1 MQSGINTSSCPVA
14 CARRAALQ
22 LLRKQGYEAVNIKQL
37 AQTLD
42 CSTQPVY
49 LSFSGMEELRSALTP
64 LAAEEFERYMMAGSR
79 EGLVCLY
86 GMRYLSFAREE
97 PRLFRFLFM
106 RPRAFSQLR
115 QALLPMIERSVA
127 ALMETYRIGHEEAD
141 LLHDQLWMH
150 AHGITANGINVIGNC
165 AGVFLLRIG
174 AAGVAWPSLLSRILS
189 AALVTAYCFRK
200 DCPVRYR
207 AGDIFAW
214 EGRLLKKVMGIALP
228 NGVENGVHQLVKV
241 ALSSMVALFGTYQI
255 AANGV
260 AYPFAGPLGNGLRA
274 AGDVRF
280 TMLVSIALTIGARL
294 FFSAL
299 FGRQLGLGVI
309 GVAIGMSIDLVF
321 RGAIFLWRL
330 KSQKWTRFRL
340 I

>member
-1 MQSGINTSSCPVA
+1 MPAKKQVTKEKIL
-14 CARRAALQ
+14 RAALQ
-22 LLRKQGYEAVNIKQL
+22 LLREQGYEAVNIKQL

-150 AHGITANGINVIGNC
+150 AHGIATMIATDFC
-165 AGVFLLRIG
+165 DWDMA
-174 AAGVAWPSLLSRILS
+174 
-189 AALVTAYCFRK
+189 
-200 DCPVRYR
+200 
-207 AGDIFAW
+207 
-214 EGRLLKKVMGIALP
+214 KVERMLDSCRHA
-228 NGVENGVHQLVKV
+228 
-241 ALSSMVALFGTYQI
+241 
-255 AANGV
+255 
-260 AYPFAGPLGNGLRA
+260 
-274 AGDVRF
+274 F
-280 TMLVSIALTIGARL
+280 TQQYEV
-294 FFSAL
+294 
-299 FGRQLGLGVI
+299 
-309 GVAIGMSIDLVF
+309 
-321 RGAIFLWRL
+321 
-330 KSQKWTRFRL
+330 
-340 I
+340 